1 MGWTKTGSAAAA
13 AGPLHLRLCVL
24 QSIIE
29 SWYHRQ
35 HGQVVQQVAR
45 PVQPPVAV
53 HADVQNLRMSFQN
66 STSEGSPHH
75 FLSQLVGGWKG
86 MARLWLEPGVLADES
101 PVLGSIHLV
110 LQGRFAIYL
119 YQGSIEGEPQHGM
132 FTFGYNTTLDQY
144 EGSWLDSF
152 HNNTAIMCCV
162 GGQKVNGFWVQ
173 GTYPDPAG
181 GPDWEW
187 RTELELVD
195 REHLTLTAYNISPE
209 GQESKAAETVLIR
222 VK

>member
-1 MGWTKTGSAAAA
+1 MNF
-13 AGPLHLRLCVL
+13 
-24 QSIIE
+24 E
-29 SWYHRQ
+29 SSQ
-35 HGQVVQQVAR
+35 
-45 PVQPPVAV
+45 
-53 HADVQNLRMSFQN
+53 LS
-66 STSEGSPHH
+66 GSPHH
-75 FLSQLVGGWKG
+75 FLAQLVGSWKG
-86 MARLWLEPGVLADES
+86 TAKLWLEPDVLADES

-110 LQGRFAIYL
+110 LEGRFAIYL
-119 YQGSIEGEPQHGM
+119 YQGAIEGEPQHGM

-162 GGQKVNGFWVQ
+162 GKPKERGFWVL

-187 RTELELVD
+187 RTEVELLD

-209 GQESKAAETVLIR
+209 GQEAKAVETVLTRI
-222 VK
+222 K